1 MISGFLI
8 YFFTPVTLREAHPV
22 LEYEEQISIP
32 PGGMDSRNISS
43 VVLKFFC
50 AEEADISITPTT
62 LSLYLINESEYSKL
76 GNLSKNIEH
85 FRLNSSRFTL
95 KFLPNVTYIILMKN
109 ELNENI
115 TAEYKVRVKVR
126 ILAPDLGI
134 QPAGFYLI
142 LAGMIIFASNIFES
156 PVNELYRKIKN
167 FFLFKFFPEERGM
180 PPRKDRLPMIAWLSW
195 TSLTVFLFYLLY
207 VQLKEVEYII
217 LKDSLL
223 SQLKDLF
230 LPLLEDIFTRIV
242 LYVSIVCAIPF
253 FSIIL
258 CALMGFIL
266 NYFLSWFVGVRYG
279 RVYDAAL
286 QRKVEEVAQ
295 RRILSRSSFIF
306 YLILSVFSISII
318 SILTRY
324 DVDLKLASISL
335 ALLVM
340 MPLSIFLFHNLI
352 LACRSLAKG
361 RKLEDL
367 KFYVTISV
375 FSGIL
380 SLNIALGLWFLLW
393 DSKILSYIYDNMMN
407 KSLFIEYD
415 LAGPFNT
422 LKSILVTNLL
432 HDFAEARNSIG
443 TSVNILFALTL
454 FFLQFTISPIK
465 KGELKQIVQDKVKV
479 IFFTYLSMGAF
490 SLSTPSMIDLS
501 YISVLATIN
510 NLLMDLL
517 MDIYWPYALKKQEP
531 LSGEIKQLKRSISRI
546 KGRPEIS
553 RDIIRALR
561 KAEKGSYIE
570 ASIIAIRVIKSLKS
584 ELSEEKSVEELS
596 KRIFEI
602 GYEPKPEEVIFLL
615 RYAVDLIVK
624 LS

>member
-1 MISGFLI
+1 VCTLPKFKAFLVFYLSHYIFKYSWLPLIVKGSAYKTPSQAFHRFFSTFSAKKRFILRFLSFIGAFLIVSGFLI

-62 LSLYLINESEYSKL
+62 LSLYLINESEYSKI

-115 TAEYKVRVKVR
+115 TAEYKVRAKVR

-134 QPAGFYLI
+134 QPVGFYLV

-207 VQLKEVEYII
+207 VQLKKIEYII

-230 LPLLEDIFTRIV
+230 LPLSEDIFTRIV

-253 FSIIL
+253 LSIIL
-258 CALMGFIL
+258 CALIAFIL

-279 RVYDAAL
+279 RVYDPAL

-318 SILTRY
+318 SMLTRY
-324 DVDLKLASISL
+324 DVDLKLAFKNF
-335 ALLVM
+335 LVCLNLIQ
-340 MPLSIFLFHNLI
+340 PRWFLFW
-352 LACRSLAKG
+352 R
-361 RKLEDL
+361 
-367 KFYVTISV
+367 F
-375 FSGIL
+375 
-380 SLNIALGLWFLLW
+380 
-393 DSKILSYIYDNMMN
+393 
-407 KSLFIEYD
+407 
-415 LAGPFNT
+415 
-422 LKSILVTNLL
+422 
-432 HDFAEARNSIG
+432 
-443 TSVNILFALTL
+443 
-454 FFLQFTISPIK
+454 
-465 KGELKQIVQDKVKV
+465 
-479 IFFTYLSMGAF
+479 
-490 SLSTPSMIDLS
+490 
-501 YISVLATIN
+501 
-510 NLLMDLL
+510 
-517 MDIYWPYALKKQEP
+517 
-531 LSGEIKQLKRSISRI
+531 
-546 KGRPEIS
+546 
-553 RDIIRALR
+553 
-561 KAEKGSYIE
+561 
-570 ASIIAIRVIKSLKS
+570 
-584 ELSEEKSVEELS
+584 
-596 KRIFEI
+596 
-602 GYEPKPEEVIFLL
+602 
-615 RYAVDLIVK
+615 
-624 LS
+624 

>member
-50 AEEADISITPTT
+50 AEEADISITPTA

-95 KFLPNVTYIILMKN
+95 KFLPNVTYIILMRN

-115 TAEYKVRVKVR
+115 TAEYKVRMKLKA
-126 ILAPDLGI
+126 LAPDLGI
-134 QPAGFYLI
+134 QPAGFYLV

-156 PVNELYRKIKN
+156 PLNELYRKIKN

-180 PPRKDRLPMIAWLSW
+180 PPQKEVFPMVLWLFW
-195 TSLTVFLFYLLY
+195 TLLTVFTFYLFY
-207 VQLKEVEYII
+207 VQLERIKYII
-217 LKDSLL
+217 LSDSLL

-230 LPLLEDIFTRIV
+230 LPLFEDLFSRIV
-242 LYVSIVCAIPF
+242 LYSSIICAIPF
-253 FSIIL
+253 FLLTFCSLLAHI
-258 CALMGFIL
+258 F
-266 NYFLSWFVGVRYG
+266 NYFLSWFAGVRYG
-279 RVYDAAL
+279 RAYDPVL
-286 QRKVEEVAQ
+286 QRKVGEAAL
-295 RRILSRSSFIF
+295 RRILSPSSLIF
-306 YLILSVFSISII
+306 YLIFSVFCTSLISRLI
-318 SILTRY
+318 RY
-324 DVDLKLASISL
+324 DDPKLYSISL
-335 ALLVM
+335 VLLVG
-340 MPLSIFLFHNLI
+340 MPLSIFLSHNII
-352 LACRSLAKG
+352 LACRSLARGK
-361 RKLEDL
+361 KLEDL
-367 KFYVTISV
+367 KFYETVSV
-375 FSGIL
+375 FSNTL
-380 SLNIALGLWFLLW
+380 FLNIALGLWFLLW
-393 DSKILSYIYDNMMN
+393 DNTILSYIYDNIMN
-407 KSLFIEYD
+407 KSLLIEYD
-415 LAGPFNT
+415 LSGPFNA
-422 LKSILVTNLL
+422 LKSSLVTNLL
-432 HDFAEARNSIG
+432 NYFTEARNSLG

-465 KGELKQIVQDKVKV
+465 KGELKQIVQDKVRV
-479 IFFTYLSMGAF
+479 IFFTYLSMGTF
-490 SLSTPSMIDLS
+490 SLSTPGMIDLS

-531 LSGEIKQLKRSISRI
+531 LSGEIKQLKRSISKI

-553 RDIIRALR
+553 KDIIRALR

-584 ELSEEKSVEELS
+584 EISEEKSVEELS